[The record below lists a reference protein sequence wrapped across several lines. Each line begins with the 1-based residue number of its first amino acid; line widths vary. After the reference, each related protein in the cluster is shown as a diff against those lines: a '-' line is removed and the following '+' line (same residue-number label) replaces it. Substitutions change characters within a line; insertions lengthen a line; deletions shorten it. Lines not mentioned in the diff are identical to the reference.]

1 MGEVPPRHQRL
12 IQDARDANTRLVLAE
27 RALQAALNEMHSAA
41 AEEANAVRRLINS
54 QALLNRTPPKMAKAQ
69 AALHLYKRLRA
80 KDSGWPG
87 GPERF
92 ENVRDAIQRKALLNV
107 VE

>member
-27 RALQAALNEMHSAA
+27 RAMQAALNEMASAA

-54 QALLNRTPPKMAKAQ
+54 QSLLNRTPPKMAKLMAAQ
-69 AALHLYKRLRA
+69 HLQKRLLLL
-80 KDSGWPG
+80 DSGWPG

-92 ENVRDAIQRKALLNV
+92 ENVRDAIQRKAILYA

>member
-12 IQDARDANTRLVLAE
+12 ITDARDANTRLVLAE

-54 QALLNRTPPKMAKAQ
+54 QALLNRTPPKEAKMH
-69 AALHLYKRLRA
+69 AAMYLLSRLRF
-80 KDSGWPG
+80 KDASWLG

-92 ENVRDAIQRKALLNV
+92 ENIRDMIHRKALLTV
-107 VE
+107 LD